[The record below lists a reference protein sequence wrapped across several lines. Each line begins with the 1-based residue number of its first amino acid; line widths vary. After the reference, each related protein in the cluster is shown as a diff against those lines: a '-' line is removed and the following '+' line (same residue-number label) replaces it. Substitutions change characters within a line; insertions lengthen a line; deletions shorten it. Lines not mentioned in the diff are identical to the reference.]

1 MTAYEIHQILA
12 PTDLSESNVPA
23 LRYAA
28 LFSDRLHA
36 KLTVMYTDPVV
47 YPIDFV
53 GAAEPMFLASTP
65 EHEGDLLE
73 QLAKHVAPILADRPR
88 DLHVTV
94 GQPVPAVLHAAV
106 EKHADLIVMGTHAR
120 HGWRRAILGSV
131 SEGVVHGS
139 SVPVLTVS
147 ARDHANGGAAV
158 TKIVCPVNRT
168 EVARQALRVAGSLAL
183 AFHAE
188 LHVIHVVEPDA
199 SDESALGEQ
208 QVREWLDADTS
219 EHVGFSFVV
228 VRGGPAERVLDTT
241 DELRADLL
249 VVGAQHRAF
258 RDSTVVGVTTERLM
272 RFAPSPVLM
281 VPRPVAHSNQDEPAR
296 NEPMFV

>member
-1 MTAYEIHQILA
+1 MSAYEIHHILA

-47 YPIDFV
+47 YPMDFV
-53 GAAEPMFLASTP
+53 GAAEPLFMSSTP
-65 EHEGDLLE
+65 EHEGDLLDE
-73 QLAKHVAPILADRPR
+73 LARHVAPILADRPR

-94 GQPVPAVLHAAV
+94 GQPVPAVLHAAG

-139 SVPVLTVS
+139 RVPVLTVS
-147 ARDHANGGAAV
+147 ARDHTNDGAAV
-158 TKIVCPVNRT
+158 TKILCPVNRT
-168 EVARQALRVAGSLAL
+168 DVAREALRVAASLARG
-183 AFHAE
+183 FHAE
-188 LHVIHVVEPDA
+188 LHVIHVVEPGA
-199 SDESALGEQ
+199 SEESALDEKE
-208 QVREWLDADTS
+208 VRGWLDAETAD
-219 EHVGFSFVV
+219 FAFMA
-228 VRGGPAERVLDTT
+228 VRGGPAERVLDAT
-241 DELRADLL
+241 DELRTDLL
-249 VVGAQHRAF
+249 VVGAQHRVF

-281 VPRPVAHSNQDEPAR
+281 VPRPVALSKTEEPAR
-296 NEPMFV
+296 SEPMFV